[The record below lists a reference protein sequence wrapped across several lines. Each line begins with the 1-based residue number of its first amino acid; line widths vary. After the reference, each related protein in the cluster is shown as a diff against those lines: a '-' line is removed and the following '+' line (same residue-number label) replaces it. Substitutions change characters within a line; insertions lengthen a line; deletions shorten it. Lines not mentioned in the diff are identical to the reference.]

1 MVFNLEVDDSKAL
14 LDESAISDE
23 INTTTVKK
31 EEGTILFKMPG
42 KNNDLSIQ
50 EEECV

>member
-1 MVFNLEVDDSKAL
+1 MVFNLEVDDDSRAL

-23 INTTTVKK
+23 INTTVKK

-42 KNNDLSIQ
+42 KNDLSIQ